1 MIVRAF
7 DAMHAAAAALDDW
20 SPDDAGREEARM
32 VYSAAAQ
39 MLVASSAAYQIQM
52 DDRIP
57 VPDWVERY
65 LP

>member
-7 DAMHAAAAALDDW
+7 DAMQASAAALDDW
-20 SPDDAGREEARM
+20 SPGDAAREEARM

-39 MLVASSAAYQIQM
+39 MHVAVSAAYQIQM

-57 VPDWVERY
+57 VPDWIERY